1 MDVKIHLHHVFSK
14 HTSKIIFASIQLF
27 IDINH
32 PMISIKSKSEI
43 EKMRKAGKLAA
54 ELLQMIEIHVK
65 EGVSTQELNDIVHNY
80 TIERGAISA
89 PLNYHGFPKSICT
102 SINNVVCHGIPNP
115 NQILKNGDIVN
126 IDVTVIIEG
135 FHGDS
140 SRTFI
145 IGNVSD
151 AIKDL
156 VSRTYHSMH
165 EGIKVVR
172 PNAFFGEIGAAIE
185 KYIKPFGYGIVRD
198 FCGHGIGQKFHEDP
212 IVLHYKSRDKGKR
225 MKAGMTFTIE
235 PMINLGSW
243 ETYTDALDGWTAYTK
258 DGSIS
263 AQFEHTVL
271 VTDNG
276 YEILTQLDS

>member
-1 MDVKIHLHHVFSK
+1 
-14 HTSKIIFASIQLF
+14 
-27 IDINH
+27 
-32 PMISIKSKSEI
+32 MIPIKSKSEI

-54 ELLQMIEIHVK
+54 ELLKMIEPHVK
-65 EGVSTQELNDIVHNY
+65 AGVSTQKLNDIVHNY

-115 NQILKNGDIVN
+115 NQILKDGDIIN

-140 SRTFI
+140 SRTFL
-145 IGNVSD
+145 IGNVKEE
-151 AIKDL
+151 IKEL
-156 VSRTYHSMH
+156 VDRTYNAML

-172 PNAFFGEIGAAIE
+172 PNAFFGEIGASIE

-212 IVLHYKSRDKGKR
+212 IVLHYKTRDKGKR
-225 MKAGMTFTIE
+225 MKPGMTFTIE
-235 PMINLGSW
+235 PMINIGSW

-263 AQFEHTVL
+263 AQFEHTIL
-271 VTDNG
+271 VTESG
-276 YEILTQLDS
+276 HEILTLQES